1 MGPVSLDTGP
11 NLDPLF
17 SISTCSNSKQYIML
31 QKYLNIKEYCSI
43 MSNVT
48 LHIQTIWH
56 LLEKSGLRNTIFTT
70 SHYNC
75 DMAEYD
81 WWKKKMVGLYERDS

>member
-48 LHIQTIWH
+48 LHIQTI
-56 LLEKSGLRNTIFTT
+56 
-70 SHYNC
+70 
-75 DMAEYD
+75 
-81 WWKKKMVGLYERDS
+81 